1 MLAKNFPQQQA
12 IGRTW
17 SWLSPADYHNGTID
31 NNNNNN
37 NNNNNINN
45 NKKNQ
50 QHK

>member
-1 MLAKNFPQQQA
+1 MLAKNLPQQQA

-17 SWLSPADYHNGTID
+17 SWLSPADYHTGTID
-31 NNNNNN
+31 NN